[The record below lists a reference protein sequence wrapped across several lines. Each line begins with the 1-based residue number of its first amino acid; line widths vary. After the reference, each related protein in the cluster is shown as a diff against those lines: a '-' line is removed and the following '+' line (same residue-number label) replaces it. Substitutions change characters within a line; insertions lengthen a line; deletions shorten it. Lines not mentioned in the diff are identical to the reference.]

1 MLLDIFVKLC
11 YILINMQVTTTI
23 SLPKNLA
30 QEMEKQ
36 IDEGKYTSRSEFI
49 RSAVRTYF
57 LFQKGELSWEILA
70 APFRSFAK
78 KSNLTQRAILEAVE
92 RGRKRG
98 RNSKSS

>member
-1 MLLDIFVKLC
+1 
-11 YILINMQVTTTI
+11 MQVTTTI

-49 RSAVRTYF
+49 RSAVRTYL

-78 KSNLTQRAILEAVE
+78 KSKLTEESILEVVK
-92 RGRKRG
+92 RGRKSGRG
-98 RNSKSS
+98 SKSS

>member
-1 MLLDIFVKLC
+1 
-11 YILINMQVTTTI
+11 MQVTTTI

-30 QEMEKQ
+30 KEMEKQ

-49 RSAVRTYF
+49 RSAVRTYL

-78 KSNLTQRAILEAVE
+78 KSNLKEKEILDVVE

-98 RNSKSS
+98 RSSKSS

>member
-1 MLLDIFVKLC
+1 
-11 YILINMQVTTTI
+11 MQVTTTI

-49 RSAVRTYF
+49 RSAVRTYL

-70 APFRSFAK
+70 APFRAFAK
-78 KSNLTQRAILEAVE
+78 KAHLKEEDILASVE
-92 RGRKRG
+92 RGRNRG
-98 RNSKSS
+98 RSSKSSK

>member
-1 MLLDIFVKLC
+1 
-11 YILINMQVTTTI
+11 MQVTTTI

-30 QEMEKQ
+30 KEMEKQ

-49 RSAVRTYF
+49 RSAVRTYL

-78 KSNLTQRAILEAVE
+78 KSNLKKKEILDVVE
-92 RGRKRG
+92 RGRSGKR
-98 RNSKSS
+98 SKSS